1 MFLVAGGVMS
11 SYVGEVSH
19 AVPAAMSQV
28 LWWHMRTR
36 LYSETSLIRTL
47 TGAIESVRIKRV
59 EFRENE
65 ESVSSECP

>member
-11 SYVGEVSH
+11 SYVGEVSQ

-28 LWWHMRTR
+28 LRWHMRTT

-65 ESVSSECP
+65 VSLSSGCP